1 MADEKTIAQAKDP
14 VDATRELVAERSAT
28 LTDKSARKLFELP
41 YGIRGQLEDFDEAT
55 KSALFESAKEE
66 AAVPSGSVMWGAV
79 FNSYAALLEL
89 VHTVRIPGE
98 WKETSGGP
106 YAQQVI
112 ESPNRI
118 ATVFAIFRKHKEIGD
133 EEARQ
138 MLEFAHNT
146 ALVGLSTEA
155 RKALFAYAQER
166 GVGWFE
172 VTNQYTAVAELVAR
186 IKRPIYAEL

>member
-1 MADEKTIAQAKDP
+1 MADEKLIAQAKDP
-14 VDATRELVAERSAT
+14 VDATRELIAEKASE

-41 YGIRGQLEDFDEAT
+41 YAQRGRLDDFDEET
-55 KSALFESAKEE
+55 KKALFETAKEE
-66 AAVPSGSVMWGAV
+66 AAVPSGAVMWGAV

-89 VHTVRIPGE
+89 VRTVRIQGE
-98 WKETSGGP
+98 WKESSGGP

-118 ATVFAIFRKHKEIGD
+118 ATVFAIFRKHKDIGE

-146 ALVGLSTEA
+146 ALIGLSTDA
-155 RKALFAYAQER
+155 RRALFAYAQER

-172 VTNQYTAVAELVAR
+172 VTNQYTTLAELVSR
-186 IKRPIYAEL
+186 IKSPIYAEL